1 MYKTVIITIII
12 IITIILYYMYIKD
25 YYKKKLICK
34 SSKECNSNEICEKDI
49 DFQKRCFNKYNII
62 QILYNRFITNL

>member
-1 MYKTVIITIII
+1 
-12 IITIILYYMYIKD
+12 MYIKD
-25 YYKKKLICK
+25 YYKKKIICK

-62 QILYNRFITNL
+62 QILYNRFITNI